1 MKNAA
6 IQMGAVSAALR
17 MLLANH
23 QVTKPNDLLIA
34 AADGVTETIIKM
46 MMSHAFAGRSTFLA
60 VCRTEDDNAL
70 LEKIMIA
77 DGTTKKGQIDVCVG
91 KFVRK
96 ADGTFAVRSANREKP
111 YEYIFDRGGRRLK
124 RWAVKDDRDRAM
136 MEIRG
141 LQALME
147 KAATPACLEEGRS
160 ASTTDS

>member
-1 MKNAA
+1 MKNAL

-23 QVTKPNDLLIA
+23 QLAKPNDLLIA
-34 AADGVTETIIKM
+34 AADGVTETIIEM

-60 VCRTEDDNAL
+60 VFRTEDDIAL
-70 LEKIMIA
+70 LDRIMVV
-77 DGTTKKGQIDVCVG
+77 DGTSKKGQIDVCIG

-96 ADGTFAVRSANREKP
+96 ADGTFALRSANREKP
-111 YEYIFDRGGRRLK
+111 YEYVFDRGGRRLK

-147 KAATPACLEEGRS
+147 KAATAACLEEGRS
-160 ASTTDS
+160 AFMTDS